1 MLADGHEAPAR
12 YSDGAR
18 PIALVE
24 PSGRGGLMQAAF
36 DPGVGGPAYLYAK
49 LADYLAACF
58 DDGSIPPGAML
69 PNERRLAIECGVSLG
84 TVRRATRLLRD
95 RGLVVTLPGRG
106 SYVAAT
112 DPSPEPKYAVA
123 SDDDGLG
130 A

>member
-1 MLADGHEAPAR
+1 
-12 YSDGAR
+12 
-18 PIALVE
+18 
-24 PSGRGGLMQAAF
+24 MQPTF
-36 DPGVGGPAYLYAK
+36 DPDVGGPAYLYAK
-49 LADYLAACF
+49 LADYLAACI

-69 PNERRLAIECGVSLG
+69 PNERRLAIECEVSLG

-112 DPSPEPKYAVA
+112 GPNPDRKHAVA
-123 SDDDGLG
+123 PDDGGLG